1 MVKKQSK
8 AITQDG
14 ASKGFCEGSAT
25 PRKINASTL
34 YGTCTERL
42 SPFGGLL
49 GLIKF
54 LDLLKFEE
62 VFDRVYRGPGREP
75 KLGHYRMVVGI
86 LMLLFI
92 GFNRLWHFVYI
103 RLDAMVCG
111 FFHLTRLPAASTFWR
126 YVDSLSL
133 NQANSILKLSSVVRE
148 RAWQLCALKYRRIH
162 LSIDTTAETLYGN
175 QQGGRVGYN
184 TTHRGKKAYR
194 PVLCFMDETREYLLG
209 KLRKGD
215 VLDGEESAAFIS
227 QIRAHLPGCV
237 KKVLLRADGEFFSWE
252 SVLAA
257 TQADFQFIIANK
269 RAKPPF
275 DPGSWYQP
283 RRRNPIQY
291 NSCVYQPMGWE
302 FPCRFVAMRIPNE
315 QSVTPGQPLQG
326 ELFEEDQYTYRVF
339 CTNLR
344 GKPHKI
350 IAQYDKRAD
359 AENLIGEAKRE
370 GLDAIPSAKFKNNY
384 AYFQIVMLAYNLWRY
399 YKMLAQRSTH
409 EVASKEPNL
418 FEGIEVNTIRIAR
431 LKLLLIAAKLAF
443 HDNREKVK
451 FSIYDTRTPSM
462 QRFLKFLDKARG
474 KVRPWIQGTL
484 WTCRFSVNL
493 S

>member
-1 MVKKQSK
+1 MRQ
-8 AITQDG
+8 
-14 ASKGFCEGSAT
+14 EGSSA
-25 PRKINASTL
+25 
-34 YGTCTERL
+34 
-42 SPFGGLL
+42 
-49 GLIKF
+49 
-54 LDLLKFEE
+54 
-62 VFDRVYRGPGREP
+62 GRW
-75 KLGHYRMVVGI
+75 GV
-86 LMLLFI
+86 
-92 GFNRLWHFVYI
+92 
-103 RLDAMVCG
+103 
-111 FFHLTRLPAASTFWR
+111 
-126 YVDSLSL
+126 
-133 NQANSILKLSSVVRE
+133 
-148 RAWQLCALKYRRIH
+148 
-162 LSIDTTAETLYGN
+162 
-175 QQGGRVGYN
+175 
-184 TTHRGKKAYR
+184 
-194 PVLCFMDETREYLLG
+194 
-209 KLRKGD
+209 
-215 VLDGEESAAFIS
+215 
-227 QIRAHLPGCV
+227 
-237 KKVLLRADGEFFSWE
+237 FSWE